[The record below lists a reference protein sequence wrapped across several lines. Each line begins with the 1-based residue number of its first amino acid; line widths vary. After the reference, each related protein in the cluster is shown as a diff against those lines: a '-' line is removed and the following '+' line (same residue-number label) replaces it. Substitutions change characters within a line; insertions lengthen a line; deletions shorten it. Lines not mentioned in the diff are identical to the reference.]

1 MKESET
7 MTHAMDDDRVIE
19 GSDGIGELDTVLRDI
34 EPADFAPARQSQK
47 RRGVSGTVHRDR
59 IHDSAAKHVTGRAD
73 YTDDISQP
81 EGTLHAYL
89 GVSQIAHAR
98 LNGLNLSA
106 VRAAPGVVD
115 VLTAEDI
122 PGVND
127 ISPTGKHDEPV
138 FPTDAIEFH
147 GQPLFAVIAVTREA
161 ARRAA
166 ILAKVDCEPLPFA
179 LDPVSA
185 REAGHPYVTP
195 PLTLKR
201 GEAEPALASA
211 KNRISGKIAIGGQDH
226 MYLEGQIAF
235 AIPGEDDDMVVH
247 CSTQH
252 PSEAQHMVA
261 HVLGVPSNAVTVN
274 VRRMGG
280 GFGGKESQMNLFCA
294 VAAIAARKCGRPVK
308 IRPDRDQDMTATG
321 KRHDFVVD
329 YEVGFDE
336 TGRIEAVDATFAARC
351 GYSSD
356 LSGPVTDRALFHAD
370 NAYFYPHVRLQSQP
384 LKTNTV
390 SNTAFRGFGGPQG
403 VVVAERM
410 IEEIAYATGRDPL
423 DVRMANF
430 YGSAGRDVTPYH
442 QTVEDNILARL
453 VTELEEKSDYRKRRA
468 AIIAENAASPILK
481 RGIALTPVKFG
492 ISFTATWYNQAGALI
507 HVYNDGSIHLNHGG
521 TEMGQG
527 LNTKVAQVVA
537 DAFQVDFERIKIT
550 RTTTE
555 KVPNTSATAASSG
568 SDLNGMAAL
577 DAAEQI
583 KARLVAF
590 ATENWG
596 VAADAVTFE
605 ANEVRIGETVLSFD
619 DFIREAYKA
628 RVQLSAA
635 GFYKTPKI
643 HWDRE
648 TGSGRPFY
656 YFSYGAACSEVT
668 IDTLTGEY
676 RVERT
681 DILHDVG
688 RSLNPALDKGQVEG
702 AFIQGMGW
710 LTTEELWW
718 DHKGELRTHAP
729 STYKIPLA
737 SDRPRIFNVELAD
750 WSENRELTIKR
761 SKAVGEPP
769 FMLGISV
776 FEALSMAV
784 ASVADYRECPRLDA
798 PATPERILMAVSRLQ
813 GRG

>member
-1 MKESET
+1 ME
-7 MTHAMDDDRVIE
+7 HQ
-19 GSDGIGELDTVLRDI
+19 TVLKGLVSND
-34 EPADFAPARQSQK
+34 RQ
-47 RRGVSGTVHRDR
+47 
-59 IHDSAAKHVTGRAD
+59 HDSAIKHVTGRAE
-73 YTDDISQP
+73 YCDDIAEP
-81 EGTLHAYL
+81 AGTLHAYL
-89 GVSQIAHAR
+89 GVSTVAHA
-98 LNGLNLSA
+98 NLRSVDLDA
-106 VRAAPGVVD
+106 VRKAPGVVG

-122 PGVND
+122 PGHND
-127 ISPTGKHDEPV
+127 ISPTGRNDEPV
-138 FPTDAIEFH
+138 FPTEKTEFH
-147 GQPLFAVIAVTREA
+147 GQPLFAVVAESRDA

-166 ILAKVDCEPLPFA
+166 ELAEIDYEVLPHA
-179 LDPVSA
+179 LDPVAA
-185 REAGHPYVTP
+185 RDAGYPMITD
-195 PLTLKR
+195 PLKLER
-201 GEAEPALASA
+201 GDVAPAMEQAP
-211 KNRISGKIAIGGQDH
+211 NRLQGRMEIGGQDH
-226 MYLEGQIAF
+226 MYLEGHIAF
-235 AIPGEDDDMVVH
+235 AVPGEDDDVVVT

-261 HVLGVPSNAVTVN
+261 HVLGVPSNAVVVQT
-274 VRRMGG
+274 RRMGG
-280 GFGGKESQMNLFCA
+280 GFGGKESQMNIFCA
-294 VAAIAARKCGRPVK
+294 VAALAAKKWNRPCK

-329 YEVGFDE
+329 YDVAFDDD
-336 TGRIEAVDATFAARC
+336 GRITAVDNVFAARC

-370 NAYFYPHVRLQSQP
+370 NAYFYPNVRLKSEP

-410 IEEIAYATGRDPL
+410 MEEIAYKLGKDPL
-423 DVRMANF
+423 EVRKANF
-430 YGSAGRDVTPYH
+430 YGDETDGRNLTPYH
-442 QTVEDNILARL
+442 QTVEDNIIHR
-453 VTELEEKSDYRKRRA
+453 VVEELEDNADYQARRQAVLDHNAKGGVIRK
-468 AIIAENAASPILK
+468 
-481 RGIALTPVKFG
+481 GIALTPVKFG
-492 ISFTATWYNQAGALI
+492 ISFTATWYNQAGSLI

-527 LNTKVAQVVA
+527 LNTKIAQIVA
-537 DAFQVDFERIKIT
+537 DAFQVDFDRIKIT
-550 RTTTE
+550 KTTTE

-583 KARLVAF
+583 KDRLVTF
-590 ATENWG
+590 AAESRG
-596 VAADAVTFE
+596 VAESAVKFLPNT
-605 ANEVRIGETVLSFD
+605 VQIGEEMVPFNTLVK
-619 DFIREAYKA
+619 EAYMA
-628 RVQLSAA
+628 RVHLSAA

-643 HWDRE
+643 HWDRAA
-648 TGSGRPFY
+648 GKGRPFFY
-656 YFSYGAACSEVT
+656 YAYGASCSEVS

-676 RVERT
+676 TVDRT

-688 RSLNPALDKGQVEG
+688 RSLNPILDKGQVEG

-718 DHKGELRTHAP
+718 DDAGRLRTHAP

-737 SDRPRIFNVELAD
+737 SDRPREFNVNLAE
-750 WSENRELTIKR
+750 WSVNKERTIKR

-798 PATPERILMAVSRLQ
+798 PATPERVLMACERLKAE
-813 GRG
+813 G

>member
-1 MKESET
+1 MKDSAT
-7 MTHAMDDDRVIE
+7 LSVTLGDDQAAI
-19 GSDGIGELDTVLRDI
+19 
-34 EPADFAPARQSQK
+34 
-47 RRGVSGTVHRDR
+47 SGAVHRDR

-73 YTDDISQP
+73 YTDDIAQP

-89 GVSQIAHAR
+89 GLSTVTHAR
-98 LNGLNLSA
+98 ILGLDLSA
-106 VRAAPGVVD
+106 VRAAPGVVE

-138 FPTDAIEFH
+138 FPTDEIQFH
-147 GQPLFAVIAVTREA
+147 GQPLFAVIAETRDA

-166 ILAKVDCEPLPFA
+166 VLAKVDCEDLPFA
-179 LDPVSA
+179 LDPLAA
-185 REAGHPYVTP
+185 RKAGYPYVTP
-195 PLTLKR
+195 PLTLER
-201 GEAEPALASA
+201 GEVDPALSTAPR
-211 KNRISGKIAIGGQDH
+211 RIEGTITIGGQDH

-235 AIPGEDDDMVVH
+235 AIPGEDDDILVH

-294 VAAIAARKCGRPVK
+294 VAALAARKTGRAVK

-329 YEVGFDE
+329 YSVGFDE
-336 TGRIEAVDATFAARC
+336 TGRIQAVEAGFAARC

-370 NAYFYPHVRLQSQP
+370 NAYFYPNVRLRSHP
-384 LKTNTV
+384 MKTNTV

-410 IEEIAYATGRDPL
+410 IEEIAYATGQDPL
-423 DVRMANF
+423 DVRKANF
-430 YGSAGRDVTPYH
+430 YGGAGCDVTPYH
-442 QTVEDNILARL
+442 QRVEDNILDRL
-453 VTELEEKSDYRKRRA
+453 ISELETRSDYRARRA
-468 AIIAENAASPILK
+468 AIIEGNAASRILK

-537 DAFQVDFERIKIT
+537 EAFQVDFERIKIT

-577 DAAEQI
+577 DAVQQI

-590 ATENWG
+590 ACEKWS
-596 VAADAVTFE
+596 VDE
-605 ANEVRIGETVLSFD
+605 AEVEFLPNAVRIGETVLSFD
-619 DFIREAYKA
+619 AFIRQAYMA

-643 HWDRE
+643 HWDRDK
-648 TGSGRPFY
+648 GAGRPFY

-688 RSLNPALDKGQVEG
+688 RSLNPALDRGQVEG
-702 AFIQGMGW
+702 AFVQGMGW

-718 DHKGELRTHAP
+718 DDKGRLRTHAP

-737 SDRPRIFNVELAD
+737 SDRPRIFNVDLAD

-769 FMLGISV
+769 FMLGVSV

-784 ASVADYRECPRLDA
+784 ASVADYRHCPRLDA
-798 PATPERILMAVSRLQ
+798 PATPERVLMAVSRLE
-813 GRG
+813 GRA

>member
-1 MKESET
+1 MKDNIS
-7 MTHAMDDDRVIE
+7 II
-19 GSDGIGELDTVLRDI
+19 GSAHTNVN
-34 EPADFAPARQSQK
+34 
-47 RRGVSGTVHRDR
+47 
-59 IHDSAAKHVTGRAD
+59 HDSAIKHVTGRAD
-73 YTDDISQP
+73 YTDDIVQP

-89 GVSQIAHAR
+89 GVSDVAHAK
-98 LNGLNLSA
+98 LLGIDFTDVLA
-106 VRAAPGVVD
+106 TPGVVG
-115 VLTAEDI
+115 VLTADDV
-122 PGVND
+122 PGAND
-127 ISPTGKHDEPV
+127 ISPTHLNDEPV
-138 FPTDAIEFH
+138 FPTESIQFH
-147 GQPLFAVIAVTREA
+147 GQPLFAVVAETRDI

-166 ILAKVDCEPLPFA
+166 ELAKIDYETLPHA
-179 LDPVSA
+179 LDPIA
-185 REAGHPYVTP
+185 AQEAGYPHVTA
-195 PLTLKR
+195 PLKLER
-201 GEAEPALASA
+201 GDVAPAQAA
-211 KNRISGKIAIGGQDH
+211 APNRIKGRMSVGGQDH
-226 MYLEGQIAF
+226 MYLEGHIAF
-235 AIPGEDDDMVVH
+235 AIPGEDDDVIVH

-261 HVLGVPSNAVTVN
+261 HVLGVPSNAVVVN

-294 VAAIAARKCGRPVK
+294 VAAMAAKKWNRAVK

-321 KRHDFVVD
+321 KRHDFVID
-329 YEVGFDE
+329 YDVAFDD
-336 TGRIEAVDATFAARC
+336 TGRIQAVEGSFAARC
-351 GYSSD
+351 GFSAD

-370 NAYFYPHVRLQSQP
+370 NAYFYPNVRLNSHP
-384 LKTNTV
+384 MKTNTV

-403 VVVAERM
+403 VIAAERM
-410 IEEIAYATGRDPL
+410 TEEIAYATGQDPL
-423 DVRMANF
+423 DVRKVNF
-430 YGSAGRDVTPYH
+430 YGSEGRNLTPYH
-442 QTVEDNILARL
+442 QEVEDNILDRL
-453 VTELEEKSDYRKRRA
+453 IGELEETSEYRQRRQD
-468 AIIAENAASPILK
+468 IIEFNKTSPILK
-481 RGIALTPVKFG
+481 KGIALTPVKFG
-492 ISFTATWYNQAGALI
+492 ISFTATWYNQAGALV

-537 DAFQVDFERIKIT
+537 EAFQVDFSRIKIT
-550 RTTTE
+550 KTTTE

-568 SDLNGMAAL
+568 TDLNGMAAL
-577 DAAEQI
+577 NAVEEIKERLVKFAAETWE
-583 KARLVAF
+583 VAP
-590 ATENWG
+590 E
-596 VAADAVTFE
+596 DVTFH
-605 ANEVRIGETVLSFD
+605 ANQVHIGQEVLPFD
-619 DFIREAYKA
+619 AFIKQAYLA

-643 HWDRE
+643 HWDRAK
-648 TGSGRPFY
+648 GQGRPFY
-656 YFSYGAACSEVT
+656 YYAYGASCSEVT

-688 RSLNPALDKGQVEG
+688 RSLNPVLDKGQVEG

-718 DHKGELRTHAP
+718 DDAGRLRTHAP

-737 SDRPRIFNVELAD
+737 SDRPRVFNVNLAD

-798 PATPERILMAVSRLQ
+798 PATPERVLMAVARLQ
-813 GRG
+813 EGS

>member
-1 MKESET
+1 MK
-7 MTHAMDDDRVIE
+7 
-19 GSDGIGELDTVLRDI
+19 DTVSI
-34 EPADFAPARQSQK
+34 TGAAH
-47 RRGVSGTVHRDR
+47 TDR
-59 IHDSAAKHVTGRAD
+59 IHDSAAKHVTGAAD
-73 YTDDISQP
+73 YTDDIAMPQ
-81 EGTLHAYL
+81 GTLHAYL
-89 GVSQIAHAR
+89 GVSNIAHAR
-98 LNGLNLSA
+98 LLGIDYTDVLST
-106 VRAAPGVVD
+106 PGVIGI
-115 VLTAEDI
+115 LTAEDV

-127 ISPTGKHDEPV
+127 ISPTGLNDEPV
-138 FPTDAIEFH
+138 FPTDLIQFH
-147 GQPLFAVIAVTREA
+147 GQPLFAVIAETRDI

-166 ILAKVDCEPLPFA
+166 AKAKVDCEALPHA
-179 LDPVSA
+179 LDPV
-185 REAGHPYVTP
+185 EAQKAGYDYVTA
-195 PLTLKR
+195 PLKLER
-201 GEAEPALASA
+201 GDVEPALQNAS
-211 KNRISGKIAIGGQDH
+211 NRIKGRMRVGGQDH
-226 MYLEGQIAF
+226 MYLEGHIAF
-235 AIPGEDDDMVVH
+235 AIPGEDNDVIVN

-261 HVLGVPSNAVTVN
+261 HVLGVPSNAVVVN

-294 VAAIAARKCGRPVK
+294 VAAMAAKKWNRAVK

-321 KRHDFVVD
+321 KRHDFVID
-329 YEVGFDE
+329 YDVAFDDA
-336 TGRIEAVDATFAARC
+336 GHIQAVDGSFAARC
-351 GYSSD
+351 GFSAD

-370 NAYFYPHVRLQSQP
+370 NAYFYPNVRLNSHP
-384 LKTNTV
+384 MKTNTV

-403 VVVAERM
+403 VIVAERM
-410 IEEIAYATGRDPL
+410 IEEIAYATGQDPL
-423 DVRMANF
+423 DVRKANF
-430 YGSAGRDVTPYH
+430 YGGAGRNLTPYH
-442 QTVEDNILARL
+442 QEVEDNILDRL
-453 VTELEEKSDYRKRRA
+453 IGELEETSEYRQRRKE
-468 AIIAENAASPILK
+468 IIAFNETSPVLK
-481 RGIALTPVKFG
+481 KGIALTPVKFG
-492 ISFTATWYNQAGALI
+492 ISFTATWYNQAGALV

-537 DAFQVDFERIKIT
+537 EAFQVDFERIKIT
-550 RTTTE
+550 KTTTE

-568 SDLNGMAAL
+568 TDLNGMAAL
-577 DAAEQI
+577 NAVEQI
-583 KARLVAF
+583 KERLVSF
-590 ATENWG
+590 ACDTWD
-596 VAADAVTFE
+596 VAPEQVTFH
-605 ANEVRIGETVLSFD
+605 ANQVHIGDEVLTFD
-619 DFIREAYKA
+619 AFIKQAYLA

-643 HWDRE
+643 HWDR
-648 TGSGRPFY
+648 TKGQGRPFY
-656 YFSYGAACSEVT
+656 YYAYGAACSEVT

-688 RSLNPALDKGQVEG
+688 RSLNPVLDKGQVEG

-718 DHKGELRTHAP
+718 DDAGQLRTHAP

-737 SDRPRIFNVELAD
+737 SDRPRIFNVNLAD

-784 ASVADYRECPRLDA
+784 ASVAHYRECPRLDA
-798 PATPERILMAVSRLQ
+798 PATPERILMAVARLQ
-813 GRG
+813 SQG